1 VVRLIRDSVERDG
14 QESMTGQRRRFT
26 ASFKTR
32 VVIEAIR
39 GQKTL
44 GELASQFEVHPNQI
58 RQWRQQALE
67 ALPGIFAQGNGKQD
81 KAQEELLAQLY
92 QQIGQLKVELDWLK
106 KNSGLEP

>member
-1 VVRLIRDSVERDG
+1 MG
-14 QESMTGQRRRFT
+14 GQRRRFT

-58 RQWRQQALE
+58 RQWRRQVLD
-67 ALPGIFAQGNGKQD
+67 ALPGVFVRGNDKQD

-106 KNSGLEP
+106 KKSGLEP